1 MHLKHQLGALARV
14 TRRLTF
20 PGREHGGGDVTT
32 QLMSD

>member
-1 MHLKHQLGALARV
+1 MHLKHQLGTHVRV

-20 PGREHGGGDVTT
+20 PGQEHGGGNVTT

>member
-1 MHLKHQLGALARV
+1 MHLKHQLGPLARV

-20 PGREHGGGDVTT
+20 PGCEHGGGNVTT